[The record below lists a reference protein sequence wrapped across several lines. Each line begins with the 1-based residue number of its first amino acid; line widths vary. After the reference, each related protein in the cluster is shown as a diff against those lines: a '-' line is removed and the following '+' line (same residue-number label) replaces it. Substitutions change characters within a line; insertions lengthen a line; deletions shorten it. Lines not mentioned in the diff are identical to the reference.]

1 MDVIQENLKFLRKSV
16 IMTSMKMEK
25 LLLSVNIGGIQMRNP
40 VMTASGTFGY
50 GSEYAE
56 FIDLNK
62 LGAVVVK
69 GVTSTPWPGNPMQ
82 RIMETPSGM
91 LNAIGLQNVG
101 VENFIRQKLPY
112 LRNFDVPIIVNVCGK
127 TVAEYLTVV
136 AKLSNVKG
144 VAGVELNISCPN
156 LDCGGMSFGVN
167 ATLAHQLVKA
177 VRSETDLPLLVKLT
191 PNVTDI
197 TVIARAV
204 ESAGADALSAINTL
218 RAMAINAETRRPELA
233 NVTGGLSGPAIKP
246 VALRFV
252 WEAYKS
258 VSIPIVGMGGIM
270 NATDAVEFLIAGA
283 SAVAVGTANFVN
295 PRASMEVVAGLHAY
309 LKKMEMQSIDEL
321 VGSLKIDDPEST
333 QGNIKDAA
341 SCNA

>member
-1 MDVIQENLKFLRKSV
+1 MI
-16 IMTSMKMEK
+16 SMKTEK

-112 LRNFDVPIIVNVCGK
+112 LRSFDVPIIVNVCGK

-144 VAGVELNISCPN
+144 VAGVELNVSCPN

-295 PRASMEVVAGLHAY
+295 PRTSMEVVAGIHAY
-309 LKKMEMQSIDEL
+309 LEKMEMQSIDEL

-333 QGNIKDAA
+333 QGDI
-341 SCNA
+341 

>member
-1 MDVIQENLKFLRKSV
+1 MDTTDLA
-16 IMTSMKMEK
+16 
-25 LLLSVNIGGIQMRNP
+25 LSVNIGGIRMQNP

-50 GSEYAE
+50 GSEYAD
-56 FIDLNK
+56 FVDLNR

-69 GVTSTPWPGNPMQ
+69 GVTSVPWPGNPMD

-101 VENFIRQKLPY
+101 VDGFISEKLPY
-112 LRNFDVPIIVNVCGK
+112 LRDFDVPVIVNVCGK
-127 TVAEYLTVV
+127 TVEEYLIVIE
-136 AKLSNVKG
+136 KLSEADG

-156 LDCGGMSFGVN
+156 LDCGGMSFGVD

-177 VRSETDLPLLVKLT
+177 VRAKTHLPLLVKLS

-197 TVIARAV
+197 TEIARAV
-204 ESAGADALSAINTL
+204 EDAGTDALSAINTL
-218 RAMAINAETRRPELA
+218 IGMAIDAKTRKPELA

-246 VALRFV
+246 VALRLV
-252 WEAYKS
+252 WEVYKS

-270 NATDAVEFLIAGA
+270 NATDAVEFFIAGA

-295 PRASMEVVAGLHAY
+295 PQASIEVVEGISDY
-309 LKKMEMQSIDEL
+309 LEKADMQSIKEL
-321 VGSLKIDDPEST
+321 VGSLKVDS
-333 QGNIKDAA
+333 
-341 SCNA
+341 

>member
-1 MDVIQENLKFLRKSV
+1 
-16 IMTSMKMEK
+16 MEK
-25 LLLSVNIGGIQMRNP
+25 IETSLSVNIGGIEMRNP

-50 GSEYAE
+50 GSEYAD
-56 FIDLNK
+56 FVDLNR

-69 GVTSTPWPGNPMQ
+69 GVTSVPWPGNPMQ

-101 VENFIRQKLPY
+101 VDGFISEKLPY
-112 LRNFDVPIIVNVCGK
+112 LRDFDVSVIVNVCGK
-127 TVAEYLTVV
+127 TVEEYLIVIQ
-136 AKLSNVKG
+136 KLNTAKG

-156 LDCGGMSFGVN
+156 LDCGGMSFGVD
-167 ATLAHQLVKA
+167 ATLAHQLVKE
-177 VRSETDLPLLVKLT
+177 VRAITDLPLLVKLS

-204 ESAGADALSAINTL
+204 EDAGANALSAINTL
-218 RAMAINAETRRPELA
+218 LGMAINAETRTPELA

-246 VALRFV
+246 VALRLV
-252 WEAYKS
+252 WEVYKS

-270 NATDAVEFLIAGA
+270 NARDAVEFFIAGA

-295 PRASMEVVAGLHAY
+295 PHASIEVVKGIRDY
-309 LKKMEMQSIDEL
+309 LQKADMKSVKEL
-321 VGSLKIDDPEST
+321 VGSLKVNS
-333 QGNIKDAA
+333 
-341 SCNA
+341 